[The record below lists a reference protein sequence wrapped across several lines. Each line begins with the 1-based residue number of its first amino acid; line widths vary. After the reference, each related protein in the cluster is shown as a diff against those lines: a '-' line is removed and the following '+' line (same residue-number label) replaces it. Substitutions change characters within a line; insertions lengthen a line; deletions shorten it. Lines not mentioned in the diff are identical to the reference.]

1 MKIYFII
8 LLLLLACSNKESR
21 TIVHTSEKTNL
32 LINQDDSSSSKKIT
46 MIDQEVNKV
55 PNRFNINVFN
65 RNKDGDE
72 YHFTDQY
79 NMKVRQIVWYDC
91 DGQEI
96 EGYTDERSLTNS
108 GFLYS
113 ANYDSNGCMKTYEV
127 SFYDAVLKKYNCD
140 KKGNLILS
148 EDYDALYKFA
158 IDDLIALFRRELNID
173 INDSRICRN
182 VERFPDDNIL
192 KCPQYLVYINKSPES
207 WEYTGYIIH
216 GNTGKILFK
225 INRFINDKRGSL
237 IDNYMEVN
245 RKK

>member
-1 MKIYFII
+1 M
-8 LLLLLACSNKESR
+8 ACSNKESR

-79 NMKVRQIVWYDC
+79 NMKVRQIVWYDS
-91 DGQEI
+91 DGQKI

-113 ANYDSNGCMKTYEV
+113 ANYDSNGYMKTFEV
-127 SFYDAVLKKYNCD
+127 SFYDAILKEYNCD
-140 KKGNLILS
+140 INGNLILS
-148 EDYDALYKFA
+148 EDYDELYKFK

-192 KCPQYLVYINKSPES
+192 KCPQYLVYINKSPDS

-237 IDNYMEVN
+237 IDNYMETN